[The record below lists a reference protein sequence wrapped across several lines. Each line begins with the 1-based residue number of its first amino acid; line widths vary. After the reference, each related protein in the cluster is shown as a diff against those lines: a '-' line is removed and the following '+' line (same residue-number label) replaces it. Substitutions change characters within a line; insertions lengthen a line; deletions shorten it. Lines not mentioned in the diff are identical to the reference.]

1 MTNSFI
7 IPIIII
13 LIVVLIGLLVFR
25 YLRQADAVE
34 MVSEDPDEALEAL
47 TEYRTEIINTFI
59 EHICLWMKWDA
70 EKIRSSGGV
79 SPEDQGI
86 VRLVNDNEELFLT
99 FDWAKK
105 IVFLQ
110 LVVYDDEEDATTT
123 YEEKIS
129 FKNNQM
135 QWTKVHEFVCGVFA
149 DRIKQVPVEEL
160 LKLIVQYAT
169 AENKDAAADENTKR
183 ILFDSIISLYE
194 YIIDHDIR
202 DKELISIFSG
212 LMAYVARY
220 EKNGFADFL
229 QQFIQT
235 DEDEETK

>member
-7 IPIIII
+7 IPILII
-13 LIVVLIGLLVFR
+13 LIIVFIGLLVFR

-34 MVSEDPDEALEAL
+34 MVSENPDEALEAL
-47 TEYRTEIINTFI
+47 TEYRTEIINTLI
-59 EHICLWMKWDA
+59 EHICLWMKWDP

-99 FDWAKK
+99 FNWAKK

-129 FKNNQM
+129 FKNNQV
-135 QWTKVHEFVCGVFA
+135 QWAKVHEFVGKVFA
-149 DRIKQVPVEEL
+149 DKVKQIPVEEL
-160 LKLIVQYAT
+160 LQLVVQYT
-169 AENKDAAADENTKR
+169 VEESKDAAADENTR
-183 ILFDSIISLYE
+183 LILFDGIISLYE

-202 DKELISIFSG
+202 DKKLISIFSG
-212 LMAYVARY
+212 LIAYVA
-220 EKNGFADFL
+220 KHDKQGFADFL